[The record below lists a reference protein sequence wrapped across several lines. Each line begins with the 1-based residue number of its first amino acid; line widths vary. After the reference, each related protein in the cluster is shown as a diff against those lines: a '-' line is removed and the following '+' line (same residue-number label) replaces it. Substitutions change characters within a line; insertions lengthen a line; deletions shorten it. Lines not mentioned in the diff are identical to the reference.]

1 MIVLLIG
8 IVSKMYFLQLS
19 SKTLSVNQVTEYII
33 SFTATKYVLSSAWE
47 LRMSII
53 LKMCQLQNIGYS
65 MKGL

>member
-47 LRMSII
+47 LRMSI